1 MTLLQ
6 LAGVDKLLELGA
18 RAVNHQSL
26 DDQRAAAKKG
36 IRPHSVTTSRLSRTI
51 SDAHI
56 IFPIHPLSPLV
67 HAANR
72 IEAADMVQ
80 TLYERMV
87 EELHHSKAIVSH
99 EVSHHYPSDVSNVD
113 LLQKTHP
120 IFYVNVL
127 GDLVFL
133 PISRTEYARYM
144 FQQKRVGK
152 FGLQPWLWRGYLEPP
167 KAPEPWRKFAM
178 QKLREWSERFK
189 ERGKVVKPALQPVP
203 VSRVRSNRIVS
214 AWSRM
219 RRRAH

>member
-1 MTLLQ
+1 MPPKLTPIVIRNASLSPHIRDIVGFPQPFHTNYPMTLLQ

-99 EVSHHYPSDVSNVD
+99 EVRHHYPSDVSNVD

-127 GDLVFL
+127 
-133 PISRTEYARYM
+133 
-144 FQQKRVGK
+144 
-152 FGLQPWLWRGYLEPP
+152 
-167 KAPEPWRKFAM
+167 
-178 QKLREWSERFK
+178 
-189 ERGKVVKPALQPVP
+189 
-203 VSRVRSNRIVS
+203 
-214 AWSRM
+214 
-219 RRRAH
+219 